1 MTASRHS
8 PLRTVAWSIVMVGVA
23 VPVAVALYQVRTV
36 LMLVYVSGLLAI
48 GLAPIVRA
56 VERQKML
63 PVGTRRFPRWV
74 AILTLYV
81 ALLSVLVGVGFAVVP
96 PLVAQAQAL
105 SRRIPD
111 LFARAQQFLMDR
123 GLIDHEL
130 TMTEALQK
138 APSGVLSSGGDA
150 VATVIGA
157 VMGIA
162 GGVFG
167 LLTILILTFYMLVE
181 SDTIF
186 RRFVRLFPV
195 EQRLR
200 VATVSSDISMK
211 VSAWLGGQL
220 LLGAIIGVTATV
232 GLWLIGVPY
241 FFVLG
246 LIAGIGE
253 LIPMVGPLLSAIP
266 AIVVALTV
274 SPGLALATAVFF
286 LAQQQFENHLLV
298 PKLMERQVGVSA
310 VTVIV
315 ALLIGGSLLG
325 IVGALVGGFLAGL
338 LLPGG
343 GGDYINDF
351 SITTIVVAVIGAV
364 IVVVGW
370 NALRGRS
377 RTGRGPI

>member
-1 MTASRHS
+1 VTASRHS

-23 VPVAVALYQVRTV
+23 VLVAVALYQVRTV

-266 AIVVALTV
+266 AIPAVATTTRPTG
-274 SPGLALATAVFF
+274 S
-286 LAQQQFENHLLV
+286 
-298 PKLMERQVGVSA
+298 
-310 VTVIV
+310 V
-315 ALLIGGSLLG
+315 AS
-325 IVGALVGGFLAGL
+325 
-338 LLPGG
+338 
-343 GGDYINDF
+343 
-351 SITTIVVAVIGAV
+351 
-364 IVVVGW
+364 
-370 NALRGRS
+370 
-377 RTGRGPI
+377 

>member
-1 MTASRHS
+1 
-8 PLRTVAWSIVMVGVA
+8 MVGVA
-23 VPVAVALYQVRTV
+23 VLVAVALYQVRTV

-56 VERQKML
+56 VERQKIL
-63 PVGTRRFPRWV
+63 PVGTRRFPRWI

-81 ALLSVLVGVGFAVVP
+81 ALLSVVVGVGFAVVP
-96 PLVAQAQAL
+96 PLVGQAQAL

-111 LFARAQQFLMDR
+111 LFARAQQFLLDR

-138 APSGVLSSGGDA
+138 APSGMLSTGGDA

-157 VMGIA
+157 VVGLA

-167 LLTILILTFYMLVE
+167 LVTILILTFYMLVE

-200 VATVSSDISMK
+200 VATVSRDISMK

-220 LLGAIIGVTATV
+220 LLGGIIGVTATV
-232 GLWLIGVPY
+232 GLWLLGVPY
-241 FFVLG
+241 YFVLG

-266 AIVVALTV
+266 AVVVALTV
-274 SPGLALATAVFF
+274 SPGLAVAVAVFF

-310 VTVIV
+310 VTVII
-315 ALLIGGSLLG
+315 ALLVGGSLLG
-325 IVGALVGGFLAGL
+325 IVGALLAVPTAAAL
-338 LLPGG
+338 Q
-343 GGDYINDF
+343 
-351 SITTIVVAVIGAV
+351 VILDELTENGEE
-364 IVVVGW
+364 
-370 NALRGRS
+370 
-377 RTGRGPI
+377 